1 MPGYVKKRKTEME
14 LNLGYVKILK
24 NKTAKFEGK
33 IKVPVIVEKVT
44 IQATEKKKP

>member
-1 MPGYVKKRKTEME
+1 ME